1 MDTVDDDA
9 VRQLAKQLGDETDI
23 ITLYQSLC
31 DRTASAEVQTQYLRC
46 VETSHRS
53 FSGRELK
60 SETSPDP
67 AAKQKSDDFELQV
80 GPELEPEPEPE
91 PELEHGKDTGTH
103 GSANAVSSSQ
113 IELIPRGTS
122 DRNHQRLTG
131 SIGVLNPKSAA
142 ITSTKRQSMLNNR
155 GYRISGQVQKPVTN

>member
-1 MDTVDDDA
+1 MDAVDDDA
-9 VRQLAKQLGDETDI
+9 VRQLAKQLGHETDI

-31 DRTASAEVQTQYLRC
+31 DRTASAEVHTQYLRC
-46 VETSHRS
+46 VATSHRS
-53 FSGRELK
+53 LSGRELK

-67 AAKQKSDDFELQV
+67 AAKPKPDDVELQA

-91 PELEHGKDTGTH
+91 LEHGEDTCTH

-131 SIGVLNPKSAA
+131 SIGVLNAKSAV

-155 GYRISGQVQKPVTN
+155 GYRISGQVQKPVTS